1 MYKKKEEDLS
11 MKKRNRVL
19 AAALALAMT
28 GSLYA
33 CGVNVTTKEDA
44 GKPEAAVT
52 TAPEETEKVV
62 TPADEE
68 ITLKIIDWS
77 DSTKLRREAFNKKF
91 MEDNPNI
98 TIEYTVLTSDQFKE
112 TVVSAIKAGNA
123 PDLFPLPSG
132 MKLSTVLQ
140 ENWFMPLNDYVT
152 EDFLNSFSEG
162 ALNEGVT
169 SMDGKVYVLPEAANI
184 INTLMF
190 YNKNVLR
197 DAGVDTDNLPKTWS
211 EFIDV
216 CKQVTE
222 AGKGKY
228 FGIIDSGA
236 QTNRLEL
243 VLRSLASLDGGKS
256 SDISQMIL
264 VDGQNTLNSQSMQ
277 NAFEF
282 YDTLVK
288 EGCFHPN
295 SVSMKAPEARAL
307 FAQNQA
313 AFLVQGA
320 WCISTWHSDNPDLDF
335 GVMELPVPDDGMK
348 GKLPYTGAQPWM
360 GISANCK
367 YPDAAAKYLMAL
379 YSEDYQAGLVEDGG
393 FVSVI
398 DAINKPYMTD
408 EVMLDYYNLNNVQ
421 AALVPDPIVANPD
434 TAAVY
439 AEVSAISPSLGEIA
453 QGVLAQNID
462 YKAELQILGEKTQEE
477 WMRAIEAVKAAGVDV
492 SAEDFEFKNWD
503 ANVNYTSDLYD
514 AR

>member
-1 MYKKKEEDLS
+1 
-11 MKKRNRVL
+11 MKKRKGLLAASL
-19 AAALALAMT
+19 AAAMMVSVC
-28 GSLYA
+28 G
-33 CGVNVTTKEDA
+33 CGVNLTTDKEAAAETTAKAETTAEA
-44 GKPEAAVT
+44 GK
-52 TAPEETEKVV
+52 ETEG
-62 TPADEE
+62 ASSDEA

-77 DSTKLRREAFNKKF
+77 DSTKARREEFHKKF
-91 MEDNPNI
+91 MEENPNI
-98 TIEYTVLTSDQFKE
+98 TIEYTTLTADQFKE

-123 PDLFPLPSG
+123 PDLFPIPSG
-132 MKLSTVLQ
+132 MKLSTVLD

-152 EDFLNSFSEG
+152 DEFLASFADG
-162 ALNEGVT
+162 ALNEGIT

-190 YNKNVLR
+190 YNKTVLT
-197 DAGVDTDNLPKTWS
+197 DAGVDIENLPDTWS

-243 VLRSLASLDGGKS
+243 ALRSLASLDGAKC

-264 VDGQNTLNSQSMQ
+264 VDGQNTMNTQAMQ

-313 AFLVQGA
+313 AFIIQGA
-320 WCISTWHSDNPDLDF
+320 WCISTWRQENPDLDF
-335 GVMELPVPDDGMK
+335 GVMALPVPDDGMK
-348 GKLPYTGAQPWM
+348 GKLPYIGAQPWM
-360 GISANCK
+360 GISSQCEH
-367 YPDAAAKYLMAL
+367 PEAAAKYLMAL

-398 DAINKPYMTD
+398 DSVNKEHMTD
-408 EVMLDYYNLNNVQ
+408 PAMLEYYQINNEQ
-421 AALVPDPIVANPD
+421 AALAPDPIVANPD

-439 AEVSAISPSLGEIA
+439 AQAASISPNLGEIA

-462 YKAELQILGEKTQEE
+462 YKAELQTLSEKTQEE
-477 WMRAIEAVKAAGVDV
+477 WMRAIDAAKEAGADV
-492 SAEDFEFKNWD
+492 SAEDFEFTNWD
-503 ANVNYTSDLYD
+503 PMENYTKDLYE

>member
-1 MYKKKEEDLS
+1 
-11 MKKRNRVL
+11 MKKRKGLLAASL
-19 AAALALAMT
+19 AAAMMVSVC
-28 GSLYA
+28 G
-33 CGVNVTTKEDA
+33 CGVNVTTDKEAAAETTAKAETTAEA
-44 GKPEAAVT
+44 GK
-52 TAPEETEKVV
+52 ETEG
-62 TPADEE
+62 ASSDEA

-77 DSTKLRREAFNKKF
+77 DSTKARREEFHKKF
-91 MEDNPNI
+91 MEENPNI
-98 TIEYTVLTSDQFKE
+98 TIEYTTLTADQFKE

-123 PDLFPLPSG
+123 PDLFPIPSG
-132 MKLSTVLQ
+132 MKLSTVLD

-152 EDFLNSFSEG
+152 DEFLASFADG
-162 ALNEGVT
+162 ALNEGIT

-190 YNKNVLR
+190 YNKTVLT
-197 DAGVDTDNLPKTWS
+197 DAGVDIENLPDTWS

-243 VLRSLASLDGGKS
+243 ALRSLASLDGGKC

-264 VDGQNTLNSQSMQ
+264 VDGQNTMNTQAMQ

-313 AFLVQGA
+313 AFIIQGA
-320 WCISTWHSDNPDLDF
+320 WCISTWRQENPDLDF
-335 GVMELPVPDDGMK
+335 GVMALPAPDDGMK

-360 GISANCK
+360 GISSQCEH
-367 YPDAAAKYLMAL
+367 PEAAAKYLMAL

-398 DAINKPYMTD
+398 DSVNEKHMVDPAMLEYYQINS
-408 EVMLDYYNLNNVQ
+408 EQ
-421 AALVPDPIVANPD
+421 AALAPDPIVANPE

-439 AEVSAISPSLGEIA
+439 AQTAAISPNLGEIA

-462 YKAELQILGEKTQEE
+462 YKAELQTLAEKTQEE
-477 WMRAIEAVKAAGVDV
+477 WMKAIDAAKAAGANV
-492 SAEDFEFKNWD
+492 SAEDFEFTNW
-503 ANVNYTSDLYD
+503 NPLENYTSDLYE
-514 AR
+514 AK

>member
-1 MYKKKEEDLS
+1 MKKKKGLLAAS
-11 MKKRNRVL
+11 L
-19 AAALALAMT
+19 AAAMMVSVC
-28 GSLYA
+28 G
-33 CGVNVTTKEDA
+33 CGVNVTTDKEAAAETTAKAETTAEA
-44 GKPEAAVT
+44 GK
-52 TAPEETEKVV
+52 ETEG
-62 TPADEE
+62 ASSDEV

-77 DSTKLRREAFNKKF
+77 DSTKARREEFHKKF
-91 MEDNPNI
+91 MEENPNI
-98 TIEYTVLTSDQFKE
+98 TIEYTTLTADQFKE

-123 PDLFPLPSG
+123 PDLFPIPSG
-132 MKLSTVLQ
+132 MKLSTVLD

-152 EDFLNSFSEG
+152 DEFLASFADG
-162 ALNEGVT
+162 ALNEGIT

-190 YNKNVLR
+190 YNKTVLT
-197 DAGVDTDNLPKTWS
+197 DAGVDIENLPDTWS

-243 VLRSLASLDGGKS
+243 ALRSLASLDGGKC

-264 VDGQNTLNSQSMQ
+264 VDGQNTMNTQAMQ
-277 NAFEF
+277 NAFSF

-313 AFLVQGA
+313 AFIIQGA
-320 WCISTWHSDNPDLDF
+320 WCISTWRQENPDLDF
-335 GVMELPVPDDGMK
+335 GVMALPVPDDGMK

-360 GISANCK
+360 GISSQCEH
-367 YPDAAAKYLMAL
+367 PEAAAKYLMAL

-398 DAINKPYMTD
+398 DSVNEKHMVDPAMLEYYQINS
-408 EVMLDYYNLNNVQ
+408 EQ
-421 AALVPDPIVANPD
+421 AALAPDPIVANPE

-439 AEVSAISPSLGEIA
+439 AQTAAISPNLGEIA

-462 YKAELQILGEKTQEE
+462 YKAELQTLAEKTQEE
-477 WMRAIEAVKAAGVDV
+477 WMKAIDAAKAAGADV
-492 SAEDFEFKNWD
+492 SAEDFEFTNW
-503 ANVNYTSDLYD
+503 NPLENYTSDLYE

>member
-1 MYKKKEEDLS
+1 MKRKKQ
-11 MKKRNRVL
+11 ML

-28 GSLYA
+28 GSLCA
-33 CGVNVTTKEDA
+33 CGVNVTSKEES
-44 GKPEAAVT
+44 GKAETVSAEA
-52 TAPEETEKVV
+52 PSETEKVV
-62 TPADEE
+62 TASDEKV
-68 ITLKIIDWS
+68 TLKIIDWS
-77 DSTKLRREAFNKKF
+77 DSTKERREAFHKKF
-91 MEDNPNI
+91 MEENPNI

-112 TVVSAIKAGNA
+112 TVISAIKAGNA
-123 PDLFPLPSG
+123 PDLFPVPSG

-152 EDFLNSFSEG
+152 EEFLNSFSDG

-190 YNKNVLR
+190 YNKTVLR
-197 DAGVDTDNLPKTWS
+197 DAGVDVENLPKTWS
-211 EFIDV
+211 EFIAV

-243 VLRSLASLDGGKS
+243 ALRSLASLDGGKC

-264 VDGQNTLNSQSMQ
+264 ADGQNTLNSQAMQ
-277 NAFEF
+277 HAFEF

-295 SVSMKAPEARAL
+295 TVSMKAPEARAV

-313 AFLVQGA
+313 AFIIQGA
-320 WCISTWHSDNPDLDF
+320 WCISTWRKDNPELDF
-335 GVMELPVPDDGMK
+335 GVMALPAPDDGMK

-398 DAINKPYMTD
+398 DSINKPHMTD
-408 EVMLDYYNLNNVQ
+408 EIMLEYYNINQ
-421 AALVPDPIVANPD
+421 EAAALVPDPIVANPD

-439 AEVSAISPSLGEIA
+439 AEVSSISPNLGEIA

-462 YKAELQILGEKTQEE
+462 YKAELQILSDKTQEE
-477 WMRAIEAVKAAGVDV
+477 WLRAVDAAKAAGAKVTAD
-492 SAEDFEFKNWD
+492 DFEFKNWD
-503 ANVNYTSDLYD
+503 PMTNYTSDLYD

>member
-1 MYKKKEEDLS
+1 
-11 MKKRNRVL
+11 MKKRKGLL
-19 AAALALAMT
+19 AAALTVTMMGT
-28 GSLYA
+28 VCG
-33 CGVNVTTKEDA
+33 CGVNVTTDKDA
-44 GKPEAAVT
+44 AAETTKTETSAEAG
-52 TAPEETEKVV
+52 ETKAE
-62 TPADEE
+62 AGESAASDEQ
-68 ITLKIIDWS
+68 ITLKVIDWS
-77 DSTKLRREAFNKKF
+77 DSTKARREEFHKKF
-91 MEDNPNI
+91 MEENPNI
-98 TIEYTVLTSDQFKE
+98 TIEYTVLTADQFKE

-123 PDLFPLPSG
+123 PDLFPIPSG
-132 MKLSTVLQ
+132 MKLSTVLD

-152 EDFLNSFSEG
+152 EDFLNSFADG
-162 ALNEGVT
+162 ALNEGIT
-169 SMDGKVYVLPEAANI
+169 SMDGKVYVLPESANI

-190 YNKNVLR
+190 YNKTVLT
-197 DAGVDTDNLPKTWS
+197 DAGVDVENLPKTWS

-243 VLRSLASLDGGKS
+243 ALRSLASLDGAKC

-264 VDGQNTLNSQSMQ
+264 VDGQNTMNTQAMQ

-313 AFLVQGA
+313 AFIIQGA
-320 WCISTWHSDNPDLDF
+320 WCISTWRQENPDLDF
-335 GVMELPVPDDGMK
+335 GVMALPVPDDGMK
-348 GKLPYTGAQPWM
+348 GKLPYIGAQPWM
-360 GISANCK
+360 GISSQCEHTE
-367 YPDAAAKYLMAL
+367 AKYLMAL

-398 DAINKPYMTD
+398 DSVNKEHMTD
-408 EVMLDYYNLNNVQ
+408 PAMLEYYQINNEQ
-421 AALVPDPIVANPD
+421 AALAPDPIVANPD

-439 AEVSAISPSLGEIA
+439 AQAASISPNLGEIA

-462 YKAELQILGEKTQEE
+462 YKAELQTLSEKTQEE
-477 WMRAIEAVKAAGVDV
+477 WMRAIDAAKEAGADV
-492 SAEDFEFKNWD
+492 SAEDFEFTNWD
-503 ANVNYTSDLYD
+503 PMENYTKDLYE